1 MTLTEEKPV
10 NKIREV
16 ESGGSNL
23 TELFSGIIS
32 DAQLLFKQQIQLVRA
47 EFVEDLTRTKQVAKC
62 YGLGGLLLTVGLVML
77 LVASVHL
84 LEYVTHWP
92 MWVCWAA
99 IAGASLLLGGIS
111 VFMGSQIWKSY
122 NPLPDKSFQ
131 ALQENASCLTNQP
144 K

>member
-10 NKIREV
+10 DKIRGV

-23 TELFSGIIS
+23 TELFSGIMS

-47 EFVEDLTRTKQVAKC
+47 EFVEDLKRTKQVAQC
-62 YGLGGLLLTVGLVML
+62 YGLGALLSAVGLVML
-77 LVASVHL
+77 LVAAVHL
-84 LEYVTHWP
+84 LEYATHWP

-99 IAGASLLLGGIS
+99 VAATSLVLGGLSI
-111 VFMGSQIWKSY
+111 FAGSQIWKSY
-122 NPLPDKSFQ
+122 NPLPDESFQ